1 MIEEGKFI
9 CSHMIQN
16 PHSNSRVLIVA
27 LFVAHK
33 ILFDPNIKKKKKTL
47 ALFAKQIKQH

>member
-27 LFVAHK
+27 LFLAHK
-33 ILFDPNIKKKKKTL
+33 STQLTD
-47 ALFAKQIKQH
+47 QI